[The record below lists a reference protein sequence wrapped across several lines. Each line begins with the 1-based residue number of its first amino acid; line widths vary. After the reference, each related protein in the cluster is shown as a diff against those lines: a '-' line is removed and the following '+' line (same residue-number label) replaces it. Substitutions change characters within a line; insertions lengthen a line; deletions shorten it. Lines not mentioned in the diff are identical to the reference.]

1 MTGSVDVLLYVQH
14 LLGIGHLRRA
24 AAIARALDRAGLSV
38 AFVSGGFP
46 VPGLDLGGAIVEQ
59 LPPVRSADE
68 AFSALVDAAGRPIDQ
83 AWKAARRGRLLELYR
98 RWRPKVLLIELFPFG
113 RRLLRFELIPLLEAA
128 RAGTPR
134 PQIVCS
140 LRDIMNRPAK
150 AEKIAWILDTVR
162 GYFDQ
167 VLVHGDPAFVTL
179 EHSFPQAAEI
189 ADKLVYTGYVV
200 TEAPASGPATAEGAG
215 EVLVSTGGGAVAEAL
230 ATAALAARPLS
241 RLAGS
246 PWRILIGH
254 NLPDEPYERLVCH
267 GAEGV
272 VVERARP
279 DFLDLLARAA
289 VSVSQAGYNTVLEVL
304 RAGCPAVVVP
314 FAAGG
319 ETEQTLRANL
329 MAKRGLLTVV
339 EERALTG
346 AILARAI
353 DRARGGT
360 QGQGPG
366 RDGPNIALATD
377 GAARTAEIIGERL
390 AKVAK

>member
-1 MTGSVDVLLYVQH
+1 MSGTVDVLLYVQH

-24 AAIARALDRAGLSV
+24 AAIARALDRAGFSV

-46 VPGLDLGGAIVEQ
+46 VPGLDLGGSIVEQ

-68 AFSALVDAAGRPIDQ
+68 AFSALVDAAGRPIDH
-83 AWKAARRGRLLELYR
+83 AWKAARRDQLLEIYR
-98 RWRPKVLLIELFPFG
+98 RRRPKVLLIELFPFG
-113 RRLLRFELIPLLEAA
+113 RRQLRFELIPLLEAA
-128 RAGTPR
+128 QASAPR

-140 LRDIMNRPAK
+140 LRDIVNRPTK
-150 AEKIAWILDTVR
+150 VEKIAWILDTVR
-162 GYFDQ
+162 RHFDQ

-179 EHSFPQAAEI
+179 EESFPQAAEI

-200 TEAPASGPATAEGAG
+200 TEAPTSASAAAEGTD

-241 RLAGS
+241 RLVGS

-254 NLPDEPYERLVCH
+254 NLPDEPYERL
-267 GAEGV
+267 ARQAIEGV
-272 VVERARP
+272 VIERARP

-304 RAGCPAVVVP
+304 RAGRPAVVVP

-319 ETEQTLRANL
+319 ETEQSLRANL
-329 MAKRGLLTVV
+329 LAERGLLTVV

-346 AILARAI
+346 ALLARAI
-353 DRARGGT
+353 DLAQERG
-360 QGQGPG
+360 QG
-366 RDGPNIALATD
+366 RDGPGLALATD
-377 GAARTAEIIGERL
+377 GAARTAGIIGERL
-390 AKVAK
+390 AMVPR

>member
-83 AWKAARRGRLLELYR
+83 AWKAARRDRLLELYR
-98 RWRPKVLLIELFPFG
+98 TRRPKVLLIELFPFG
-113 RRLLRFELIPLLEAA
+113 RRQLRFELIPLLEAA
-128 RAGTPR
+128 HASTPR
-134 PQIVCS
+134 PQIICS
-140 LRDIMNRPAK
+140 LRDIVNQPTK
-150 AEKIAWILDTVR
+150 AEKTAWILGTVER
-162 GYFDQ
+162 HFDR
-167 VLVHGDPAFVTL
+167 VLVHGDPTFVTL
-179 EHSFPQAAEI
+179 EQSFPQATEI
-189 ADKLVYTGYVV
+189 AEKLVYTGFVV
-200 TEAPASGPATAEGAG
+200 TEAPTSAPAAAEGSG

-241 RLAGS
+241 RLATTS
-246 PWRILIGH
+246 WRILIGH
-254 NLPDEPYERLVCH
+254 NLPDGPYERLVGN

-272 VVERARP
+272 TVERARP
-279 DFLDLLARAA
+279 DFLDLLGCAA

-319 ETEQTLRANL
+319 ETEQSLRANL

-339 EERALTG
+339 EESGLTG
-346 AILARAI
+346 PILARAI
-353 DRARGGT
+353 DHA
-360 QGQGPG
+360 QGQGQSL
-366 RDGPNIALATD
+366 DGPKVTLATD
-377 GAARTAEIIGERL
+377 GADRTAEIIGERL
-390 AKVAK
+390 ASVVEQK

>member
-179 EHSFPQAAEI
+179 EQSFPQAAEI

-289 VSVSQAGYNTVLEVL
+289 VSVSQAGYN
-304 RAGCPAVVVP
+304 PAVVVP

-353 DRARGGT
+353 DRA
-360 QGQGPG
+360 QGHAEGPG
-366 RDGPNIALATD
+366 RNGPKIALATD